1 VVAGALTP
9 AALRVRARRR
19 RLAAVARGGPGAA
32 IAGWEELLAESTDRG
47 ADSAESD
54 TVRAAARRLV
64 REHGLES
71 DTQQSLRKVVGAI
84 EASWY
89 GETHPGRGEL
99 DEPVR
104 AVAAGIAAGSG
115 LSLRGRLL
123 PRSVVRRVRHHGPRA
138 VADEPAKIVTSR

>member
-1 VVAGALTP
+1 
-9 AALRVRARRR
+9 
-19 RLAAVARGGPGAA
+19 
-32 IAGWEELLAESTDRG
+32 
-47 ADSAESD
+47 
-54 TVRAAARRLV
+54 V

-89 GETHPGRGEL
+89 GGTHPGRGEL

-104 AVAAGIAAGSG
+104 AVAAGIAAGSQ

-123 PRSVVRRVRHHGPRA
+123 PRSVMRRVRHRGPRSG
-138 VADEPAKIVTSR
+138 ADEPAKIVTSR